1 MISHPFLTGLL
12 VGFSL
17 IIAFGAQNIFIL
29 NYGLMRLYVFQIVL
43 FCSLADFVLIWLG
56 ITGIG
61 YFGDSLELYKAEM
74 LAFVAF
80 WLFLYAVFKLK
91 AAVGGEI
98 VRENPGFG
106 HTSFG
111 RTFGTLLIVTF
122 GNPHV
127 YLDTVL
133 LIGTISIQF
142 SGSEKAYYGLGACLA
157 SLTFFF
163 SLGYLGVFL
172 GRFLMAPWIWRLID
186 TVIAFIL
193 IIISV
198 SMLREG
204 GWIVV

>member
-1 MISHPFLTGLL
+1 MIAHPFLTGLL

-29 NYGLMRLYVFQIVL
+29 NHGLMRLYVFPIVL
-43 FCSLADFVLIWLG
+43 FCSLADFILIWLG
-56 ITGIG
+56 ITGIT

-74 LAFVAF
+74 LAFAAF
-80 WLFLYAVFKLK
+80 WLFLYAILKLK

-98 VRENPGFG
+98 VLENPGFD
-106 HTSFG
+106 HASLG
-111 RTFGTLLIVTF
+111 RTLGTLFIVTF

-133 LIGTISIQF
+133 LIGTISMQF
-142 SGSEKAYYGLGACLA
+142 SGLEKAYYGLGACLA

-172 GRFLMAPWIWRLID
+172 GRFLMAPWIWRLLD

>member
-29 NYGLMRLYVFQIVL
+29 NHGLMRLYVFQIVL
-43 FCSLADFVLIWLG
+43 FCSLADFILIWLG
-56 ITGIG
+56 ITGIA

-74 LAFVAF
+74 LAFAAF
-80 WLFLYAVFKLK
+80 WLFLYAILKLK
-91 AAVGGEI
+91 AAVRAKI
-98 VRENPGFG
+98 VAENPEFD
-106 HTSFG
+106 HASLG
-111 RTFGTLLIVTF
+111 RTLGTLFIVTF

-133 LIGTISIQF
+133 LIGTISMQF
-142 SGSEKAYYGLGACLA
+142 SGLEKAYYGLGACLA

-172 GRFLMAPWIWRLID
+172 GRFLMTPWIWRLID

-198 SMLREG
+198 SMLIEG

>member
-1 MISHPFLTGLL
+1 MIAHPFLTGLL

-29 NYGLMRLYVFQIVL
+29 NHGLMRTYVFPIVL
-43 FCSLADFVLIWLG
+43 FCSLADFILIWLG
-56 ITGIG
+56 ITGIT

-74 LAFVAF
+74 LAFAAF
-80 WLFLYAVFKLK
+80 WLFLYAILKLK

-98 VRENPGFG
+98 VLENPGFD
-106 HTSFG
+106 HASLG
-111 RTFGTLLIVTF
+111 RTLGTLFIVTF

-133 LIGTISIQF
+133 LIGTISMQF
-142 SGSEKAYYGLGACLA
+142 SGLEKAYYGLGACLA

>member
-1 MISHPFLTGLL
+1 MIAHPFLTGLL

-29 NYGLMRLYVFQIVL
+29 NHGLMRLYVFPIVL
-43 FCSLADFVLIWLG
+43 FCSLADFILIWLG
-56 ITGIG
+56 ITGIA

-74 LAFVAF
+74 LALTAF
-80 WLFLYAVFKLK
+80 WLSLYAIFKLK

-98 VRENPGFG
+98 GIENPGFG
-106 HTSFG
+106 HASFG
-111 RTFGTLLIVTF
+111 RTLGTLFIVTF

-133 LIGTISIQF
+133 LIGTISMQF
-142 SGSEKAYYGLGACLA
+142 SGLEKAYYGLGACLA

>member
-1 MISHPFLTGLL
+1 MIAHPFLTGLL

-29 NYGLMRLYVFQIVL
+29 NHGLMRTYVFPIVL
-43 FCSLADFVLIWLG
+43 FCSLADFILIWLG
-56 ITGIG
+56 ITGIA

-74 LAFVAF
+74 LAFAAF
-80 WLFLYAVFKLK
+80 WLFLYAILKLK

-98 VRENPGFG
+98 VLENPGFD
-106 HTSFG
+106 HASLG
-111 RTFGTLLIVTF
+111 RTLGTLFIVTF

-133 LIGTISIQF
+133 LIGTISMQF
-142 SGSEKAYYGLGACLA
+142 SGLEKAYYGLGACLA

-193 IIISV
+193 VIISV
-198 SMLREG
+198 SMLKEG

>member
-1 MISHPFLTGLL
+1 MIAHPFLTGLL

-29 NYGLMRLYVFQIVL
+29 NHGLMRLYVFPIVL
-43 FCSLADFVLIWLG
+43 FCSLADFILIWLG
-56 ITGIG
+56 ITGIA

-74 LAFVAF
+74 LAFAAF
-80 WLFLYAVFKLK
+80 WLSLYAIFKLK

-98 VRENPGFG
+98 VIENPGFG
-106 HTSFG
+106 HASLG
-111 RTFGTLLIVTF
+111 RTLGTLFIVTF

-133 LIGTISIQF
+133 LIGTISMQF
-142 SGSEKAYYGLGACLA
+142 SGLEKAYYGLGACLA